1 MYRTGRGDYVGGYG
15 DPGFLGSL
23 GRAIVHIGAGAVG
36 GFVTK
41 GPVGAIIGAASGAG
55 TALRKNIAASTL
67 EAGPTGSAY
76 TPALKKQHAAV
87 VARSKHGITK
97 PIGSTTSVGPHQY
110 SEAPGRM
117 VAPAGAVQVAAHM
130 GGYHLMKAGPLKGQ
144 VLVRNRR
151 MNWANPRALGRAER
165 RIHAAVKHF
174 TKYIRWVHPQRPG
187 HAVPKFGK
195 HRASR
200 KK

>member
-1 MYRTGRGDYVGGYG
+1 MYRSGRGDYVGGYG

-41 GPVGAIIGAASGAG
+41 GPVGAIVGAASGAG

-87 VARSKHGITK
+87 VARSKHGITR
-97 PIGSTTSVGPHQY
+97 PIGSTTNVGPHQY
-110 SEAPGRM
+110 AQPGRIA
-117 VAPAGAVQVAAHM
+117 APAGGAVQVPAHM
-130 GGYHLMKAGPLKGQ
+130 GG
-144 VLVRNRR
+144 
-151 MNWANPRALGRAER
+151 NP
-165 RIHAAVKHF
+165 
-174 TKYIRWVHPQRPG
+174 
-187 HAVPKFGK
+187 
-195 HRASR
+195 
-200 KK
+200 